1 MNVLRLLL
9 LFCLLQISYFSNA
22 QDSIPVK
29 VETDKVTLGLG
40 MGMEYGG
47 FGINLLYYP
56 AENVGVFA
64 GVGTA
69 LAGMG
74 YNAGLKVR
82 MLSDSARVN
91 FYTMAMYGY
100 NASIYIPDAKTYN
113 KVFYGVTFGLGLDT
127 RYNPKKDGYWTFA
140 LLMPLRGSDVSDYMK
155 DLTNN
160 HNIEFK
166 NELLPIGI
174 SIGYRYFLF

>member
-1 MNVLRLLL
+1 MKVFQLLL
-9 LFCLLQISYFSNA
+9 LICFLQISYFSNA

-29 VETDKVTLGLG
+29 KKTDKVTLGLG
-40 MGMEYGG
+40 IGLEYGG
-47 FGINLLYYP
+47 LGGNLLYYP
-56 AENVGVFA
+56 VENIGVFA

-82 MLSDSARVN
+82 ILSDSARVN
-91 FYTMAMYGY
+91 LYTMAMYGY

-113 KVFYGVTFGLGLDT
+113 KLFYGVTFGLGLDT

-140 LLMPLRGSDVSDYMK
+140 LLIPIRGSDVSAYMD
-155 DLTNN
+155 DLEKN
-160 HNIEFK
+160 HNIKFS
-166 NELLPIGI
+166 NGLFPVAIT
-174 SIGYRYFLF
+174 IGYRYLLF